1 MLALGDFDGIAENGL
16 VVSVSDRIGD
26 TGSVG
31 APVVGSRKDNDEEEE
46 VETALLEQDL
56 VVDTVGA
63 IK

>member
-16 VVSVSDRIGD
+16 VVSVSDCLGD

-31 APVVGSRKDNDEEEE
+31 APVVGSRRDNDEEE
-46 VETALLEQDL
+46 VETALLDRDL

>member
-16 VVSVSDRIGD
+16 VVSVSDCLGD

-31 APVVGSRKDNDEEEE
+31 APVVGSRRDNEEE
-46 VETALLEQDL
+46 VETALLEQGL

>member
-16 VVSVSDRIGD
+16 VVSVSDRLGD
-26 TGSVG
+26 TGSVE
-31 APVVGSRKDNDEEEE
+31 APVVGSRRDNDEEEV
-46 VETALLEQDL
+46 VETALLDRDL